1 VRTALA
7 RLILLVVLLCP
18 SVALADDSPRPNA
31 ISYEPFAITSRGMLL
46 QYERLVLPK
55 LSLVG
60 GVGARFAAR
69 DDFSSWTLVLKS
81 EARWWLTAREA
92 LSDTRGMVGPYLA
105 LALAGSRTELEHRAT
120 DRVLGAMWD
129 VEESL
134 RFGYRFVIF
143 GFQEIT
149 PSVGFGMVHE
159 IDENG
164 RLAASTRP
172 SYFGLNLTVGWMF

>member
-1 VRTALA
+1 MRRALFA
-7 RLILLVVLLCP
+7 FVLAVLFVP
-18 SVALADDSPRPNA
+18 SLAHAEAAPLPNA
-31 ISYEPFAITSRGMLL
+31 ISYEPLAITSRGFLL
-46 QYERLVLPK
+46 QYERLISPR

-60 GVGARFAAR
+60 GAGARFAAR

-81 EARWWLTAREA
+81 EARFWLSGREG
-92 LSDTRGMVGPYLA
+92 LSDARGMVGPYLA

-129 VEESL
+129 VEESF

-149 PSVGFGMVHE
+149 PSVGVGMVHE
-159 IDENG
+159 VDESG
-164 RLAASTRP
+164 RLAPATRASW
-172 SYFGLNLTVGWMF
+172 FGLNLTVGWMF